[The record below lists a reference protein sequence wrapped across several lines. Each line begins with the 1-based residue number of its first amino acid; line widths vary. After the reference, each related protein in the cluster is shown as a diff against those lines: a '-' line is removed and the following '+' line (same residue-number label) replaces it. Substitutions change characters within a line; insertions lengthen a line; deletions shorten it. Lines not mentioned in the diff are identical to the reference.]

1 LNGVI
6 GFTRQLL
13 KTSLTPS
20 QTDYMQTIEKSA
32 RNLLGIINDILDFS
46 KLEAG
51 KLQLEH
57 IPFSLRD
64 TLNETMHLLGPS
76 AHDKQLELSLRVDAE
91 VPDSLTGDPMRLQQ
105 VLTNLTGNA
114 IKFTEH
120 GNVDVHIEQLN
131 SNNHKVRL
139 NVRIQDTG
147 IGISEEQQR
156 QLFQAFNQADSS
168 ISRRYGGTGLGLV
181 ITQKLVQQMG
191 GQIRFESELDKGSIF
206 SFSLDLEVS
215 PLPQSEQLPLDR
227 LRNKRIWLLEPDP
240 FAQVSLLA
248 LLAEWQLDVQPLACD
263 APWPEMGDDDMVIIG
278 GSTRHT
284 TQQVIGRLDSL
295 AGQQQNTIVLLSSHE
310 PALYEKMRTHG
321 AQHCLSKPINHRK
334 LLHALLAPEACRQPL
349 PAQPAPRQ
357 LQPIKVLAVDD
368 NAANLKLIAAM
379 LREMVSQVVVC
390 KNGKEAVKLA
400 QNQPFDIIFMDIQM
414 PIMDGI
420 SATQAIRSQSLNTTT
435 PIVAVTAHAIPGERE
450 RLIRQGMDDYLAKP
464 LDESMLAQ
472 LITDFAHRRHQN
484 YDAQQ
489 IDWTLA
495 VRQAAGKEELAKEM
509 LTMLLTSFDEMEPI
523 LDAALVG
530 GIEDSEVLAQLHRL
544 NGGCAYSGV
553 PGLQR
558 LLSQLEQQLR
568 DGVAVAELE
577 PELLELQDALELVR
591 QEAPRYLS

>member
-1 LNGVI
+1 MAKALSEYHEEMQQNIDQATSDLRETLEQIEIQNVELDMAKKRAQEAARVKSEFLANMSHELRTPLNGVI

-76 AHDKQLELSLRVDAE
+76 AHDKQLELSLQVDAE
-91 VPDSLTGDPMRLQQ
+91 VPDYLTGDPMRLQQ

-120 GNVDVHIEQLN
+120 GNVDVRIEQIG
-131 SNNHKVRL
+131 SASGSKVRL
-139 NVRIQDTG
+139 NVLIRDTG

-191 GQIRFESELDKGSIF
+191 GQIRFESELGKGSVF

-215 PLPQSEQLPLDR
+215 PAPDRQAAAGSHPGQAGLAAGAGSLQPLGPLRPAGGVAAGGAIPRQRRPLARNEQPGHGDHRQRYPAQSAAGGGTPRRAGSPAEHHSAAKQPRAFALRGHAGPRCPALPL
-227 LRNKRIWLLEPDP
+227 
-240 FAQVSLLA
+240 QTH
-248 LLAEWQLDVQPLACD
+248 QPSQA
-263 APWPEMGDDDMVIIG
+263 AA
-278 GSTRHT
+278 R
-284 TQQVIGRLDSL
+284 
-295 AGQQQNTIVLLSSHE
+295 
-310 PALYEKMRTHG
+310 PALSRGG
-321 AQHCLSKPINHRK
+321 AQRC
-334 LLHALLAPEACRQPL
+334 CRPL
-349 PAQPAPRQ
+349 PRSVQE
-357 LQPIKVLAVDD
+357 IKVLAVDD

-379 LREMVSQVVVC
+379 LKEMVSQVVVC
-390 KNGKEAVKLA
+390 KNGKEAVRLA
-400 QNQPFDIIFMDIQM
+400 QSQPFDIIFMDIQM

-420 SATQAIRSQSLNTTT
+420 SATQAIRSQSLNTET

-464 LDESMLAQ
+464 IDEAMLAK

-484 YDAQQ
+484 HASQQ
-489 IDWTLA
+489 IDWALA
-495 VRQAAGKEELAKEM
+495 VRQAAGKLDLA
-509 LTMLLTSFDEMEPI
+509 
-523 LDAALVG
+523 
-530 GIEDSEVLAQLHRL
+530 RR
-544 NGGCAYSGV
+544 C
-553 PGLQR
+553 
-558 LLSQLEQQLR
+558 
-568 DGVAVAELE
+568 
-577 PELLELQDALELVR
+577 
-591 QEAPRYLS
+591 